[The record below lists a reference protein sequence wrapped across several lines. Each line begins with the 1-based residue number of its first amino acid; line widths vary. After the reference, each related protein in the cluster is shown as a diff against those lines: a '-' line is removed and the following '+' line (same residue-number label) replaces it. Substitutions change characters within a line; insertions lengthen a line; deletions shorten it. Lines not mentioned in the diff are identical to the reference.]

1 MCMYACMN
9 VYVCVYMQ
17 LILLCFVNVHY
28 EEDLYHLPDPFIAL
42 HTFLLWGFL
51 REIMILGRKYT
62 GPLQKKIQFF
72 WQIVLYTP

>member
-1 MCMYACMN
+1 MYACMN

-42 HTFLLWGFL
+42 HTFFYEGF
-51 REIMILGRKYT
+51 
-62 GPLQKKIQFF
+62 
-72 WQIVLYTP
+72 